1 MRVSRD
7 VGLKETAAFMALVQ
21 PTLNPVLSDYL
32 IDLTGITNADIARAG
47 VPNREGLDGFAE
59 FVGALPILTH
69 GRDDVVIV
77 EECAEKNLDNPP
89 IRAITERQLMSSELP
104 AHFGLAETGR
114 THDALADA
122 RALVLA
128 HLQR

>member
-1 MRVSRD
+1 
-7 VGLKETAAFMALVQ
+7 MALVQ
-21 PTLNPVLSDYL
+21 PTLNPLLSDYL

-47 VPNREGLDGFAE
+47 VPIREGLDGFAE

-77 EECAEKNLDNPP
+77 EECAEKNLENPP
-89 IRAITERQLMSSELP
+89 ICAIRERQLMSSELP

-114 THDALADA
+114 AHDALADA
-122 RALVLA
+122 RALVQVLA